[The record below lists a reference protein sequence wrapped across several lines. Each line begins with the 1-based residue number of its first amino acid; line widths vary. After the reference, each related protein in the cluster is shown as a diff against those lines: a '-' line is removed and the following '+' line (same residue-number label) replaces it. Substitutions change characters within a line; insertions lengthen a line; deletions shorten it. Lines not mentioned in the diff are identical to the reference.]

1 MLKRST
7 SKLTKHASNDTDAKS
22 SITRASSPSPR
33 PRPKSIILLSLPLFN
48 PHWSKTIKERR
59 TSNTRVFEI
68 ESMHRLSSLADV
80 PLEQQPA
87 LFAQK
92 LRHCTLIFDFNET
105 AEELFGKEVK
115 QRTLRDLIDC
125 VYSGNPAIFAHEEIY
140 QEMFRMF
147 SKNAFRVLSP
157 FVNPGGE
164 AYDPEEDDS
173 VLDPAWPHL
182 QLVYDLLIR
191 FIDSSEFNV
200 SLTKKYVN
208 ETFVLELV
216 SLFNNEDPRERDL
229 LKTVLHRIYGRF
241 LNIRALIRRTIANVF
256 LEFIYETDRHNGIAE
271 FLEFLGSIING
282 FALPLK
288 EEHKIF
294 LIRVLIPLHKATSY
308 TVFHSQLS
316 YCVQQYVAKDSSLA
330 KTIVLGLLKVWP
342 IKNGNKQVAFL
353 DEIEPLIEV
362 ISSEQFGQIAS
373 SLFTQLAKCIASPQF
388 NAAEKALHY
397 WNNFNIVT
405 KMMKYIPTILPIVY
419 ETIYLHSRAHW
430 YRSIHVMSF
439 HALKVMMESDPKFFH
454 TFTRDYETIME
465 KKRITRESAWI
476 KLEKIAN
483 DNANR
488 MKLVTE
494 EFGNIKVSVQKM
506 PMESQMIELHDT
518 NLSNVKKAS
527 SQI

>member
-1 MLKRST
+1 MFKRST
-7 SKLTKHASNDTDAKS
+7 SKLTKHAPSDTDAKPS
-22 SITRASSPSPR
+22 TTRSSSPSPR
-33 PRPKSIILLSLPLFN
+33 PRPKSIIVSNLPLFN

-59 TSNTRVFEI
+59 TSDTRVFEI
-68 ESMHRLSSLADV
+68 ESMHRLPSLADV

-87 LFAQK
+87 LFVQK
-92 LRHCTLIFDFNET
+92 LRHCNLIFDFNET

-125 VYSGNPAIFAHEEIY
+125 VYSGNSAIFDHEEIY

-164 AYDPEEDDS
+164 AYDPDEDDP

-200 SLTKKYVN
+200 SLSKKYADQ
-208 ETFVLELV
+208 TFVLELI
-216 SLFNNEDPRERDL
+216 SLFDNEDPRERDL

-241 LNIRALIRRTIANVF
+241 LNIRALIRRTISNVF

-294 LIRVLIPLHKATSY
+294 LVKVLIPLHKARSY

-316 YCVQQYVAKDSSLA
+316 YCVQQYVVKDPSLS
-330 KTIVLGLLKVWP
+330 KTVILGLLKVWP
-342 IKNGNKQVAFL
+342 VKNGNKQVAFL

-362 ISSEQFGQIAS
+362 MELEQFGEIVS
-373 SLFTQLAKCIASPQF
+373 PLFTQLDKCIASPQF
-388 NAAEKALHY
+388 NVAERALHY
-397 WNNFNIVT
+397 WNNFNIVA
-405 KMMKYIPTILPIVY
+405 KMMKYIPIILPIVY
-419 ETIYLHSRAHW
+419 ETIYLHSRTHW

-454 TFTRDYETIME
+454 TFTRDYEAATE
-465 KKRITRESAWI
+465 KKRIDRKSAWI

-494 EFGNIKVSVQKM
+494 QFGNIKVNVQKTS
-506 PMESQMIELHDT
+506 MERQLIELHDT
-518 NLSNVKKAS
+518 NPSNVKKAS
-527 SQI
+527 IQM